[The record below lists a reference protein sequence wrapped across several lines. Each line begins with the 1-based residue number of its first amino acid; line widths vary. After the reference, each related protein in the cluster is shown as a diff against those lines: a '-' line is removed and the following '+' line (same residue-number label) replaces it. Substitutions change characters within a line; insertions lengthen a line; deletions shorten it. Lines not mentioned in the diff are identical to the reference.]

1 MLRESVACVV
11 DIADL
16 VDRLWGMH
24 AAGVSPL
31 GGGINSETL
40 LVKPGGSS
48 YVAKRVSPTA
58 VADLVAGCEVAAWLA
73 EAGFVTGPPVPMA
86 DGRLVS
92 IDDALALLEYVP
104 GRELEGDSDD
114 EQRWIA
120 HTLAGVH
127 RAGSPTDGRGTA
139 TFMADWLSPELPGVE
154 AHSWLEPVVAA
165 VRAETDPLEATW
177 SVLHTDP
184 APEAFRHDDSTG
196 VTGLVDWT
204 GARRGPVLYDVAS
217 ALTCLREAAN
227 TRPRSSPRT
236 RRTDPSGRT
245 RCGTSMRSE
254 GSGTRSRART
264 LPDGWPPTTS
274 PAESVAPRTRRVSTM
289 LAAALQPRSR
299 YHLRSLSVRCRL
311 SSHAVVVPGRPE
323 WHR

>member
-1 MLRESVACVV
+1 MLRESVARVV

-73 EAGFVTGPPVPMA
+73 EAGFVTGPPVPTA

-92 IDDALALLEYVP
+92 IENALALLEYVP

-120 HTLAGVH
+120 HTQAGVH

-154 AHSWLEPVVAA
+154 AHPWLVRVVEA
-165 VRAETDPLEATW
+165 VRAETDPLEVTW

-184 APEAFRHDDSTG
+184 APEAFRHNDSTG

-217 ALTCLREAAN
+217 AVMYLGGREHATAFLTRYAADGPLREDEMGHLDAFRRFRHAIQAAYFA
-227 TRPRSSPRT
+227 
-236 RRTDPSGRT
+236 RRLATNDLTG
-245 RCGTSMRSE
+245 GVD
-254 GSGTRSRART
+254 RAQNQKG
-264 LPDGWPPTTS
+264 LDD
-274 PAESVAPRTRRVSTM
+274 ARRG
-289 LAAALQPRSR
+289 LAALGLDTA
-299 YHLRSLSVRCRL
+299 
-311 SSHAVVVPGRPE
+311 
-323 WHR
+323 